1 MKAIS
6 DKIKS
11 IAAGLFDAGKI
22 DVFIGWEENHPDYAI
37 RPYIARSK
45 ADLEHMAF
53 NQYAIHNSS
62 TYLLKLRDGQERIGI
77 VVKGCDSRGIV
88 RLLEDRQIQRERLY
102 P

>member
-22 DVFIGWEENHPDYAI
+22 DVFIGWKRIIDYAI

-53 NQYAIHNSS
+53 NQYAITTAAPTCPSCA
-62 TYLLKLRDGQERIGI
+62 TGR
-77 VVKGCDSRGIV
+77 KGSA
-88 RLLEDRQIQRERLY
+88 
-102 P
+102 